1 MGKTESELV
10 EGNNIHGLDI
20 ILESFNPLL
29 DIIGG
34 YLLVLD
40 SGADLDL
47 EDAISNGLLL
57 PLGLPHQAVHLDG
70 EDLVSEDLQVGFLTP
85 RLNLPDDE
93 RLGDG
98 GSLLRLGLTSSGL
111 GLKGFCSSG
120 ISLGIGIKKIIEL
133 FLSSSRLSSSLRL
146 LLLASFASFLCL

>member
-1 MGKTESELV
+1 M
-10 EGNNIHGLDI
+10 DI

-47 EDAISNGLLL
+47 EDAVSNRLFL
-57 PLGLPHQAVHLDG
+57 PLSLPHETVHLDG
-70 EDLVSEDLQVGFLTP
+70 EDLISKDLQVGFLTP

-111 GLKGFCSSG
+111 GLKGLGSSG
-120 ISLGIGIKKIIEL
+120 ISLGIGIEQVIEL
-133 FLSSSRLSSSLRL
+133 FLSGSGLGSL
-146 LLLASFASFLCL
+146 LLGALTTFASLLGLY